1 MPIIEYDEFSEFQ
14 QEHFTFQGQCAKVLI
29 PAEKANG
36 KWAIKTEY
44 FGAFPELE
52 MLHSFRMI
60 IGGQKKKICIV
71 SVISYAL
78 YQKNIGL
85 RQNAPELE

>member
-14 QEHFTFQGQCAKVLI
+14 QEHFMFQGQCAKVLI

-44 FGAFPELE
+44 PMSSSTVFIMPAVVSLPCCALPEIQTT
-52 MLHSFRMI
+52 FI
-60 IGGQKKKICIV
+60 
-71 SVISYAL
+71 
-78 YQKNIGL
+78 
-85 RQNAPELE
+85 

>member
-44 FGAFPELE
+44 FGAFP
-52 MLHSFRMI
+52 
-60 IGGQKKKICIV
+60 
-71 SVISYAL
+71 
-78 YQKNIGL
+78 
-85 RQNAPELE
+85 